1 MNFGGFLDSSGAG
14 SDGGGSGGGA
24 SSARLVADISY
35 NHNHNNNNNNMSPAA
50 ISHSPHQHLQ
60 RLVGP
65 TSINKSFFNTPG
77 LSLALVIYFL
87 SPLSFF

>member
-35 NHNHNNNNNNMSPAA
+35 NHNHNNNNMSPAA